1 MKLEIETKPVS
12 DSEYGFRL
20 TAEPV
25 YSHRSIVRY
34 KLSETGR
41 FMKRTL
47 SFGNFKALQAYMQ
60 KNHPSSDIATG
71 SITQETI
78 VRSLLDEK
86 ERFANE

>member
-1 MKLEIETKPVS
+1 MKLEIEARPVS

-34 KLSETGR
+34 ELLETGR
-41 FMKRTL
+41 FMERTL
-47 SFGNFKALQAYMQ
+47 SFGNFKALSVYMQ

-71 SITQETI
+71 SITQEAI